1 MRIWALMTG
10 IAAVVALLVVILV
23 IAGPN
28 DRGISGFASIER
40 RELFPDLSARLDRVR
55 AIEIESSDGSLA
67 FEKTDDEWRLPK
79 HYGHPVRSD
88 KVETVL
94 KTLVSLRADYVSE
107 KPAGNEE
114 ASGNEV
120 SSATSL
126 ADPSS
131 LAVRVRLLSPEKEV
145 IAGAIVGHELTV
157 PGDSDETR
165 MLVRREQDD
174 RAWLATPKVRI
185 ETSPREWLRRDIVDV
200 PRNRV
205 TGLDVIPPGGD
216 RVALRRSD
224 ERGLHVADGTPG
236 DDLAGKP
243 VLETTASAL
252 ERLEFDDV
260 QPVQALSDRTRDD
273 GRTVVATAD
282 GLRYTIRWLTE
293 GERTWAT
300 IAAQGVQSQAGEP
313 AQQAARFNA
322 RHEKWA
328 YRLPARATRY
338 LRIRPSELNNLQKGD
353 IGGTQR
359 ATGAAR

>member
-1 MRIWALMTG
+1 MRIWALLTG
-10 IAAVVALLVVILV
+10 GAAAVAVVVAILV
-23 IAGPN
+23 IAAPN
-28 DRGISGFASIER
+28 DRGVTGFAPIER
-40 RELFPDLSARLDRVR
+40 QALFPDLDAKLDRVR
-55 AIEIESSDGSLA
+55 AIEIESSNRTLA
-67 FEKTDDEWRLPK
+67 FEKADDEWRFPK

-94 KTLVSLRADYVSE
+94 KTLASLRADYVSE
-107 KPAGNEE
+107 KP
-114 ASGNEV
+114 SGNEA
-120 SSATSL
+120 SSATRL
-126 ADPSS
+126 DDPSS
-131 LAVRVRLLSPEKEV
+131 SAVRVRLLSPAKEV
-145 IAGAIVGHELTV
+145 IAGAIIGHELTV
-157 PGDSDETR
+157 PGDTERPR
-165 MLVRREQDD
+165 MLVRREQDQ

-185 ETSPREWLRRDIVDV
+185 ETTTREWLKRDIVDV

-205 TGLDVIPPGGD
+205 TGLDVIPAGGE

-224 ERGLHVADGTPG
+224 DRGLHVASGTGG
-236 DDLAGKP
+236 DDLAGEP
-243 VLETTASAL
+243 VLEATASAL
-252 ERLEFDDV
+252 ERLEFDEV
-260 QPVQALSDRTRDD
+260 QPVRALPDRTRDD

-300 IAAQGVQSQAGEP
+300 IAAQGAQSHAGEP

-353 IGGTQR
+353 AGGVR
-359 ATGAAR
+359 GATGATR

>member
-1 MRIWALMTG
+1 MRIWALLTG
-10 IAAVVALLVVILV
+10 AAVAVALLIAVLV

-28 DRGISGFASIER
+28 DRGVTGFTSIER
-40 RELFPDLSARLDRVR
+40 QDLFPNLGAQLDRVR
-55 AIEIESSDGSLA
+55 AIEIESSDRTLV
-67 FEKTDDEWRLPK
+67 FEKADDEWRLPK

-88 KVETVL
+88 KVDTVL

-107 KPAGNEE
+107 EP
-114 ASGNEV
+114 SGNEA

-131 LAVRVRLLSPEKEV
+131 SAVRVRLLSPAKEV
-145 IAGAIVGHELTV
+145 IAGAIIGHELTV
-157 PGDSDETR
+157 PGDTDQPR
-165 MLVRREQDD
+165 MLVRREQDQ

-185 ETSPREWLRRDIVDV
+185 ETTPREWLRRDIVDV

-205 TGLDVIPPGGD
+205 TGLEVIPAGGD
-216 RVALRRSD
+216 RVALRRSG
-224 ERGLHVADGTPG
+224 ERGLHVASGTAG
-236 DDLAGKP
+236 DDLAGEP
-243 VLETTASAL
+243 VLEATAGAL

-260 QPVQALSDRTRDD
+260 QPVQALSDRMRDD

-293 GERTWAT
+293 GDRTWAT
-300 IAAQGVQSQAGEP
+300 IAAQGAQSQAGAP

-338 LRIRPSELNNLQKGD
+338 LRIRPSELNHLQRGDVGRTGGAKG
-353 IGGTQR
+353 GER
-359 ATGAAR
+359 